1 MIIIHTIYEIKDLKY
16 YLEKNVKLNWA
27 NNNSI
32 INSIADTI
40 LAILGFYFMIY
51 YETKYNILYF
61 IFISI
66 IIYTCIIFN
75 DWDNISGIKFIK

>member
-1 MIIIHTIYEIKDLKY
+1 MIIIHTIYEIKQLKLKY

-61 IFISI
+61 IFLFI
-66 IIYTCIIFN
+66 IL
-75 DWDNISGIKFIK
+75 